1 MQRASLVSIGIPT
14 FNRVGTLRQTI
25 ESALAQDY
33 GNLEILISDNASSDN
48 TQALCEEFSKRDCR
62 IEYVRQA
69 TNRGAFANFVD
80 VLDRASGEYFMWLG
94 DDDRL
99 SRSYVTRC
107 VETLQTRGDVALVC
121 GIAHYQNAN
130 AISFMGAKVDLQ
142 QEQVGKRVLSFY
154 GKVNDNGTFYGLA
167 RRRTLLEN
175 PMQNILGGDWL
186 LVARLAA
193 AGKIVTLDD
202 IMIYRSSNG
211 ASADVSTLALRMGFS
226 NKRARQ
232 PHNSIALSVARDIL
246 RPSLAFARLGV
257 GARLLLAIRSAD
269 IVQRRFVS
277 GNYPVRSFAIRL
289 KARFGRLRSASR
301 G

>member
-1 MQRASLVSIGIPT
+1 MPTAPLVSIGIPT

-33 GNLEILISDNASSDN
+33 GNLEVLISDNASSDN
-48 TQALCEEFSKRDCR
+48 TQALCAEFCMRDGR
-62 IEYVRQA
+62 IRYFRQA
-69 TNRGAFANFVD
+69 INRGAFAYFVG
-80 VLDRASGEYFMWLG
+80 VLGRASGDYFMWLA

-99 SRSYVTRC
+99 SESYVTRC
-107 VETLQTRGDVALVC
+107 VETLQTRNDVALVC
-121 GIAHYQNAN
+121 GIALYQNAD
-130 AISFMGAKVDLQ
+130 ATSFIGAKVDLQ
-142 QEQVGKRVLSFY
+142 QESIEKRVLSFY

-167 RRRTLLEN
+167 RRRMLLDN

-193 AGKIVTLDD
+193 AGKIVTVDD
-202 IMIYRSSNG
+202 IVIYRSSDG
-211 ASADVSTLALRMGFS
+211 ASADVSALAMRLGFS
-226 NKRARQ
+226 AKRARQ

-246 RPSLAFARLGV
+246 RPSLAFAKLGV
-257 GARLLLAIRSAD
+257 GARLLLAVRSAD

-289 KARFGRLRSASR
+289 KARFKRMRSASSK
-301 G
+301 